1 MSTDPINPEDGT
13 AKNAATDSKATAT
26 AANDDEAKGTGAKST
41 EAKSTEAKSA
51 EAESTEAKSAEA
63 ESAEAESAEA
73 ESTEAE
79 STEAKSAGADKAA
92 PKSVWA
98 KDADDPSAATDLV
111 ATLEDEIADL
121 NDQLLRALAE
131 AENVRRRARKEKED
145 TGRFAISDF
154 ARDMLGIA
162 DNLHRAIETI
172 PDAVLSEDHELNG
185 FYQGVQ
191 LVERDVLQAFE
202 RHGIVQISPLGEK
215 FDHNF
220 HQAMFEI
227 EDHDAEPGTVVQL
240 MAPGYVIHG
249 RLLRPAMVGLAKA
262 GPKKDAEARGA
273 TGAAKDG
280 KGPSGAADTPADAD
294 NGNGNGNGNGAAAA
308 KGAKAD

>member
-1 MSTDPINPEDGT
+1 MSTDPINPDDET
-13 AKNAATDSKATAT
+13 AKNAATDSKTNAT

-98 KDADDPSAATDLV
+98 KDTDDPSAATDLV

-294 NGNGNGNGNGAAAA
+294 NGNGNGNGAAAA